1 MANSDETKASSAKKR
16 KVTQISPEEAARAE
30 IEAIKQENLSGQQLR
45 MARKLAAKHGL
56 DPSSD
61 LDAVRM
67 LRDQG
72 LDPFATPTMAE
83 THNTEARVGTLED
96 QDRHLPAHRESSQV
110 GEVGTITDSQRA
122 RAVMKIQRDLARRR
136 KRRMAQ
142 LFARIFFF
150 VTVPTLIAGYYF
162 YFVATPM
169 YSVKSE
175 FMVQSSDNPISP
187 QTGSLFGGGGS
198 IFGAEDSIGVQG
210 FLTSPEAMV
219 KLDEDHGF
227 KSMFQ
232 GDNVDAIQRL
242 DDDVSN
248 EAAYK
253 TYKKKV
259 LVGFDPTEGI
269 LRMEVI
275 APTPEAAM
283 TFSTALLDY
292 AETRVDEQTS
302 RLRAGQLDGAI
313 SLRDDAE
320 ENLRLAQQK
329 VLELQEKRGV
339 FSGEAEVTVA
349 MGQISTLE
357 TSLQERRL
365 ALAEVMNNT
374 RPNQA
379 KVNSLTNQINELQ
392 RTVDELRSDMTV
404 GNDANTSLARIT
416 SELAQA
422 EAEVV
427 LRQTLLAQSVQTL
440 EAATIEASRKTKYL
454 ALNVRPIEPQDAAYP
469 RKFENTFL
477 SFLVFAGIYLLISL
491 TGSILREQVSN

>member
-1 MANSDETKASSAKKR
+1 MVESKDNKASAPKKR
-16 KVTQISPEEAARAE
+16 KVTQKTPEMIAREE
-30 IEAIKQENLSGQQLR
+30 INAIKQENLSGQQLR
-45 MARKLAAKHGL
+45 LARKLAAKHGIE
-56 DPSSD
+56 PSSD
-61 LDAVRM
+61 LDAVRL
-67 LRDQG
+67 LRHQG
-72 LDPFATPTMAE
+72 LDPFATPKMAD
-83 THNTEARVGTLED
+83 THTTEARIGTLED
-96 QDRHLPAHRESSQV
+96 QDRHLPAHRESTQV
-110 GEVGTITDSQRA
+110 GEAGTISDSQRA

-142 LFARIFFF
+142 LLARLFFF
-150 VTVPTLIAGYYF
+150 VTVPALIAGYYF

-219 KLDEDHGF
+219 LLDNEQGF
-227 KSMFQ
+227 KASFQ
-232 GDNVDAIQRL
+232 GDNIDAIQRM
-242 DDDVSN
+242 DKDVSN
-248 EAAYK
+248 EIAYK

-275 APTPEAAM
+275 APDPEQAM
-283 TFSTALLDY
+283 RFSSALLDF

-302 RLRAGQLDGAI
+302 RLREGQLDGALK
-313 SLRDDAE
+313 LRDDAE
-320 ENLRLAQQK
+320 LNLRIAQQK
-329 VLELQEKRGV
+329 VLELQERRGV
-339 FSGEAEVTVA
+339 FSGEAEVSVA
-349 MGQISTLE
+349 MGQISSLE
-357 TSLQERRL
+357 SSLQERRL

-392 RTVDELRSDMTV
+392 RTVDELRADMTV
-404 GNDANTSLARIT
+404 GSDANTSLARIT

-454 ALNVRPIEPQDAAYP
+454 ALNVRPITPQDAAYP